1 MEHCVCVQERQAFDV
16 RIQTARDKP
25 NNKILER
32 DKLIN
37 GTNLG
42 SEDLLHMLN
51 AQNLLWLP
59 DHQAVT
65 CSLGAARDN
74 AVDRNSQ
81 LSNGSDHP

>member
-37 GTNLG
+37 GTNLEVKI
-42 SEDLLHMLN
+42 SS
-51 AQNLLWLP
+51 
-59 DHQAVT
+59 T
-65 CSLGAARDN
+65 CSMLKPP
-74 AVDRNSQ
+74 VVT
-81 LSNGSDHP
+81 